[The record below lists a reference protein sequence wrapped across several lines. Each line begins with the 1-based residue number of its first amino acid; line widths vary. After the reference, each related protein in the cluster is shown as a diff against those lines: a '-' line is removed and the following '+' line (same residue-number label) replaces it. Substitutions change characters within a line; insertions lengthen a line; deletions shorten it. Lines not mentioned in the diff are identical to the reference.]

1 VVAMQLLVPMR
12 LPSTLR
18 ACCPGSP
25 PLRIPHPHSRHASL
39 LVRHSACSMQCIHP
53 ASPMQCNALG
63 LHPYA
68 GAFECNCRFW
78 AAYLNPV
85 YWSIYG
91 LVITQLGSFSNE
103 SITGESC

>member
-1 VVAMQLLVPMR
+1 MLATLVTPFQDSSSPFPPCLATGALQRLQYAMHTPCQPD
-12 LPSTLR
+12 
-18 ACCPGSP
+18 A
-25 PLRIPHPHSRHASL
+25 
-39 LVRHSACSMQCIHP
+39 
-53 ASPMQCNALG
+53 ALG
-63 LHPYA
+63 LRPYA

-103 SITGESC
+103 SVTGESC